1 MHDPTL
7 REEMENFHIY
17 LREVLQADRIT
28 IPSKDYDLVLNI
40 TVTEEQKISW
50 SYYYACHESR
60 CLFWLKAYDATYMVS
75 ELFGVSSPAHVSALQ
90 FLHWNLLLFYSCC
103 AQNIDLSPFIGEL
116 AISCLIGVLTADV
129 AWIGLTGHFFR

>member
-7 REEMENFHIY
+7 REEMENFHTY
-17 LREVLQADRIT
+17 LREASHADRIT

-40 TVTEEQKISW
+40 TVTEEQRISW

-60 CLFWLKAYDATYMVS
+60 CLFWLKTYDASYIVS

-90 FLHWNLLLFYSCC
+90 FLHWIYYCFIHVVRRTSTRGLLLASWPY
-103 AQNIDLSPFIGEL
+103 P
-116 AISCLIGVLTADV
+116 V
-129 AWIGLTGHFFR
+129 

>member
-7 REEMENFHIY
+7 REEMENFYTY
-17 LREVLQADRIT
+17 LREVLQADRIA
-28 IPSKDYDLVLNI
+28 IPSKDYDLVLDI

-60 CLFWLKAYDATYMVS
+60 CLFWLKTYDASYMVS

-90 FLHWNLLLFYSCC
+90 LHWYLLLFSLMSCTEHRLESLYWRVGDILPDWC
-103 AQNIDLSPFIGEL
+103 SDG
-116 AISCLIGVLTADV
+116 
-129 AWIGLTGHFFR
+129 

>member
-7 REEMENFHIY
+7 REEMENFHTY
-17 LREVLQADRIT
+17 LREVLQADGTT

-60 CLFWLKAYDATYMVS
+60 CLFWLKTYDASYMVS

-90 FLHWNLLLFYSCC
+90 FLHWNLLLFSFMLC
-103 AQNIDLSPFIGEL
+103 AEHRLESL
-116 AISCLIGVLTADV
+116 Y
-129 AWIGLTGHFFR
+129 W